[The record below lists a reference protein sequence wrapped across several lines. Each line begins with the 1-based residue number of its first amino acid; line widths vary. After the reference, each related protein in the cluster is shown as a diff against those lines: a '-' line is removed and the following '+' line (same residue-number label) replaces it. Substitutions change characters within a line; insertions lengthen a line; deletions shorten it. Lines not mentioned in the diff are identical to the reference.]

1 MLACPRLQAWPHP
14 GRSPSAGT
22 AGPGTPAA
30 LRVQDRLFEQAG
42 CISGGGRCP
51 GCHCWCV
58 TPTSSQLLISLPDP
72 PTLELQGQGGPSG
85 QTRELGQ
92 EGRCVGLQQPRA
104 PPRRSVPAPGSPHP
118 RGGLGSPESC
128 EVPGGWLSR
137 VPFSSL
143 AEWKMLLPQQPP
155 KAREQPL
162 LELLPGQP
170 PAASVCDGGSR
181 AHSPGD
187 KDDAGAKWP
196 ELQGGGLSR

>member
-1 MLACPRLQAWPHP
+1 MRRAPAAPGHPTAVGACPR
-14 GRSPSAGT
+14 
-22 AGPGTPAA
+22 
-30 LRVQDRLFEQAG
+30 E
-42 CISGGGRCP
+42 
-51 GCHCWCV
+51 
-58 TPTSSQLLISLPDP
+58 P
-72 PTLELQGQGGPSG
+72 P
-85 QTRELGQ
+85 
-92 EGRCVGLQQPRA
+92 
-104 PPRRSVPAPGSPHP
+104 PP
-118 RGGLGSPESC
+118 LGSPESC